1 MNPHLTKLINELSTS
16 VNEFEKLSSE
26 ELPKDTTFY
35 KYLNSAT
42 IGKGHCP
49 NVKIESVAPFF

>member
-1 MNPHLTKLINELSTS
+1 MSKKTEYKLKNERYMLDLQ
-16 VNEFEKLSSE
+16 NKEGI
-26 ELPKDTTFY
+26 
-35 KYLNSAT
+35 LNSAT